1 MEQRFF
7 LPDTLIFLPDTTQ
20 TQRLENSEDD
30 SELLPLIKNA
40 IAARSRTLLEEYL
53 SHLFDKYKLAV
64 NQSQIYVKFL
74 FSNVLT
80 ILYPAIPDD
89 ALCNFHRLRP

>member
-20 TQRLENSEDD
+20 TQRLENSEND
-30 SELLPLIKNA
+30 SQLLPLIKNA
-40 IAARSRTLLEEYL
+40 IATRSRTLLEEYL

-80 ILYPAIPDD
+80 ILYPAIPDVS
-89 ALCNFHRLRP
+89 